1 MLSAILLG
9 GALFGVA
16 TGASATSRPK
26 PIARGGHTSGIAR
39 PGARLSA
46 RRPAV
51 PSATC
56 SQPGATNYMADCHS
70 TGNPVNET
78 WIASNGAGL
87 VAGANDYNSYNGNAD
102 LGYYTSP
109 DGKTWTDNGPLD
121 LFPEGTN
128 HAAGDPGLA
137 VDQAGVVYYSGIYF
151 DYVDCNVGGVE
162 LARQDPATGSWSSYQ
177 IRANSDTEFQ
187 DKPAVAVDR
196 RHVYVSWTHYGSC
209 TGVGVTS
216 PIKIAV
222 FPVGSSSGPPIGIL
236 SVPGS
241 TYSQGSAIV
250 ADKNGGLWVAW
261 EEFPSSSATTGS
273 IWLAHWRG
281 PRAGWAAP
289 FQITDSNFKDLPS
302 PLPGFAFRDNSFPAI
317 AIHNGSPNVVWCSYD
332 TGVGRC
338 YWWVSGAY
346 VALSDTGGDQFF
358 PSIVVDTN
366 AQFSFSWSQTNQAT
380 QTYDQYLR
388 VNATV
393 TKISTASS
401 HPNQDNVF
409 GGAFIGDYNGIA
421 RIGTTA
427 YPIWTDLRRN
437 DPLYGGKAEDAIVYA
452 P

>member
-1 MLSAILLG
+1 M
-9 GALFGVA
+9 
-16 TGASATSRPK
+16 
-26 PIARGGHTSGIAR
+26 
-39 PGARLSA
+39 
-46 RRPAV
+46 
-51 PSATC
+51 
-56 SQPGATNYMADCHS
+56 
-70 TGNPVNET
+70 
-78 WIASNGAGL
+78 
-87 VAGANDYNSYNGNAD
+87 
-102 LGYYTSP
+102 
-109 DGKTWTDNGPLD
+109 
-121 LFPEGTN
+121 
-128 HAAGDPGLA
+128 
-137 VDQAGVVYYSGIYF
+137 YYSGIYF

-388 VNATV
+388 VCSAGRSSAT
-393 TKISTASS
+393 TTGSPGSGR
-401 HPNQDNVF
+401 P
-409 GGAFIGDYNGIA
+409 
-421 RIGTTA
+421 RIRSGPTCAGTTRCTGA
-427 YPIWTDLRRN
+427 RPKTRSCTPPDRAEALHQAAERSRRRRSRDRARSQASN
-437 DPLYGGKAEDAIVYA
+437 AARSRRSASAAARHMPMTATTNST
-452 P
+452 